1 MKRLFCRVW
10 VSKFKDANEPKVHI
24 LSFISENEKE
34 FENES
39 KEVRKIWEK
48 NYKLSFPYLYI
59 IAFTEKKRAV
69 LL

>member
-1 MKRLFCRVW
+1 MKKLFCRAW

-39 KEVRKIWEK
+39 KEVRKIWEN
-48 NYKLSFPYLYI
+48 NYKFSFPYLYI
-59 IAFTEKKRAV
+59 IAFTERKRV
-69 LL
+69 SLK